1 MQSEQSEHP
10 ENRNQEQVSASEE
23 KYFSL
28 KGIWETISDPEK
40 FFLQLKDN
48 PKILVPYLFYVL
60 IVFSFFY
67 LTLDLL
73 YELQMKIVG
82 AREGL
87 EAADISPKQMKSIIL
102 VQTTVMLSLM
112 PLIAAGLGLFWGN
125 FIFAGK
131 ASFKQVLSVTLYG
144 STIYAYG
151 MLMLTPLMF
160 ANDTFRAS
168 YSLAAFVPG
177 SAIDSFTYVFLSKF
191 SLFIIWELAVI
202 GIGLS
207 IIYNIPRNKGYM
219 LSVLS
224 MGMLSIIHVI
234 STAIKELLF

>member
-1 MQSEQSEHP
+1 MQSEHSENP
-10 ENRNQEQVSASEE
+10 KNENQGQILVSEE

-40 FFLQLKDN
+40 FFLRLKDN
-48 PKILVPYLFYVL
+48 PKILVPYLFYVT

-67 LTLDLL
+67 LTIDLL
-73 YELQMKIVG
+73 YDLQVSM
-82 AREGL
+82 EGVKEQL
-87 EAADISPKQMKSIIL
+87 DAANISAKQMKFIIL

-131 ASFKQVLSVTLYG
+131 ATFKQVFSVTLYG

-177 SAIDSFTYVFLSKF
+177 SAIDSFIYVFLSKF

-224 MGMLSIIHVI
+224 MGMLSIVHVI
-234 STAIKELLF
+234 STAIQKLLF